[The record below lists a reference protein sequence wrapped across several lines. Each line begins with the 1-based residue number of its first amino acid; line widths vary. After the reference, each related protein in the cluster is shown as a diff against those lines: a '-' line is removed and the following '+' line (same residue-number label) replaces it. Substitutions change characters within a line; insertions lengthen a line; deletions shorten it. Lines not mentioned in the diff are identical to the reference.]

1 MLQAIQA
8 LLLPGLFELSVCSS
22 AGTRLLLL
30 CKAAEEAI
38 SPSAL
43 GGSAQEPH
51 SSLSQSRMGETL
63 PARASPCWG

>member
-8 LLLPGLFELSVCSS
+8 LLLPGLFELSMCSS

-43 GGSAQEPH
+43 GGSAQEP
-51 SSLSQSRMGETL
+51 
-63 PARASPCWG
+63 P